1 MLVYMSLIHYH
12 HVKSS
17 SYPYNQYI
25 LLDIEINEHAT
36 GV

>member
-1 MLVYMSLIHYH
+1 MLVYTSLLHYH

-17 SYPYNQYI
+17 LYPYKQYI

-36 GV
+36 GL